1 MQSRA
6 TKPSRHDTRSNQAHP
21 NFFLCR
27 CSGSAAAMETGGAA
41 VRAADIPRA
50 SLTVVLVDSTGYGW
64 LPGQKL
70 RDAAMDFRK
79 CGGVETVA
87 SIVSGVSIVKAG
99 KKDGTNILDQ
109 FMQWVL
115 DGGEE
120 THGGDV
126 EVEVGPRLRARGTV

>member
-1 MQSRA
+1 M
-6 TKPSRHDTRSNQAHP
+6 
-21 NFFLCR
+21 
-27 CSGSAAAMETGGAA
+27 
-41 VRAADIPRA
+41 RAADIPRA

-70 RDAAMDFRK
+70 GDAAMDFRK

-87 SIVSGVSIVKAG
+87 SIVSGGSIVKPG

-126 EVEVGPRLRARGTV
+126 EVTADTCTQSKRSTAGVPKLEPAQRCAPGMEVTRLFLVRSLVRGWV